1 MNKSKESRL
10 VRTPAWVL
18 SLFIAILSII
28 SAFVFEHVT
37 IPSNSTLGIIGL
49 IFYVVLIPVAS
60 FIISKVHPKS
70 VWYTPFICNPV
81 SVLGIIFQP
90 LVWTTLSEYLFWVC
104 SLGLTV
110 LAAIIG
116 AKIGKRRIIKAE

>member
-1 MNKSKESRL
+1 MKTPKESRIT
-10 VRTPAWVL
+10 RTPAWVL
-18 SLFIAILSII
+18 SLIIGFLSII

-37 IPSNSTLGIIGL
+37 IPSNSTLGIVGL
-49 IFYVVLIPVAS
+49 IFYVVFIPVAS

-81 SVLGIIFQP
+81 SVLGTIFHP
-90 LVWTTLSEYLFWVC
+90 LAWTTLSEYLLWVC

-116 AKIGKRRIIKAE
+116 AKIGKRRIAQAE

>member
-1 MNKSKESRL
+1 MKKSKESRL
-10 VRTPAWVL
+10 ARTPAWIL
-18 SLFIAILSII
+18 SLFIGVLSII

-37 IPSNSTLGIIGL
+37 IPGNSTLGIVGL
-49 IFYVVLIPVAS
+49 IFYVVFIPVAS

-81 SVLGIIFQP
+81 SVLGTIFHP
-90 LVWTTLSEYLFWVC
+90 LAWTTLSEYLLWVG

-110 LAAIIG
+110 LASIIG
-116 AKIGKRRIIKAE
+116 AKTGKRKIIQAE